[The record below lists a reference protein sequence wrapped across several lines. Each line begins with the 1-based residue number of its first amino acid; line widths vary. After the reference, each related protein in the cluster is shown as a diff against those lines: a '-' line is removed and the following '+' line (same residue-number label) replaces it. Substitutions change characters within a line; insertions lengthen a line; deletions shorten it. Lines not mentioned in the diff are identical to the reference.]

1 NRDKSTRDWS
11 SHGSTSEL
19 PLEATLRGPAT
30 PVEQALTACPDRLA
44 ARADAVAATLRGEGV
59 DAQAQP
65 GQARVGGGGAPEAV
79 LPSAVVA
86 LPAALALPLRAGR
99 PALVGRVHG
108 DRLLLDLR
116 TVPEADDGALLDA
129 VRAVARPAPP
139 ART

>member
-1 NRDKSTRDWS
+1 M
-11 SHGSTSEL
+11 
-19 PLEATLRGPAT
+19 
-30 PVEQALTACPDRLA
+30 
-44 ARADAVAATLRGEGV
+44 AATLRGEGV

>member
-1 NRDKSTRDWS
+1 
-11 SHGSTSEL
+11 
-19 PLEATLRGPAT
+19 
-30 PVEQALTACPDRLA
+30 
-44 ARADAVAATLRGEGV
+44 
-59 DAQAQP
+59 
-65 GQARVGGGGAPEAV
+65 
-79 LPSAVVA
+79 
-86 LPAALALPLRAGR
+86 GR